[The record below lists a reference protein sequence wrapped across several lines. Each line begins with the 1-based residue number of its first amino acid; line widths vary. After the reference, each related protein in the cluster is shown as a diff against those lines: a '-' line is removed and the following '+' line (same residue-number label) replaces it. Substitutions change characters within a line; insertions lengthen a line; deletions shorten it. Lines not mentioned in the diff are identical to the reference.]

1 MIPAMPATAAS
12 SHRRRG
18 HSRKGS
24 AKSPARG
31 AVTAEGSVP
40 GTGSG
45 SAKGSGAANGAA
57 GGSAK
62 GARLTRSSASGTA
75 LRFGRLVAMGAVA
88 VLILLAGVWGS
99 WGSAQHVMLTKGREQ
114 GTVDVTRCG
123 EDTCAG
129 PYTPLSAGSTARA
142 RVEIEKSVAVRKGG
156 IYTVVIK
163 PGSDEVVRSGP
174 AGILYAWVPLG
185 GALLLASVVVMRRS
199 GAGAGGL
206 GAGGVGRRVAD
217 GGVPRGV
224 SV

>member
-24 AKSPARG
+24 AKSPAGG
-31 AVTAEGSVP
+31 AAPAKGSRS
-40 GTGSG
+40 GSGSG
-45 SAKGSGAANGAA
+45 SAKGSESAKGAA
-57 GGSAK
+57 GGA
-62 GARLTRSSASGTA
+62 ASGSRGSRPARSPASETV

-114 GTVDVTRCG
+114 GTVEVTRCG
-123 EDTCAG
+123 DDTCAG

-174 AGILYAWVPLG
+174 AGVLYAWVPLG
-185 GALLLASVVVMRRS
+185 GALLLASVVV
-199 GAGAGGL
+199 AGGL
-206 GAGGVGRRVAD
+206 GRVRVGWALAGSGVALLTAAFLAV
-217 GGVPRGV
+217 
-224 SV
+224 